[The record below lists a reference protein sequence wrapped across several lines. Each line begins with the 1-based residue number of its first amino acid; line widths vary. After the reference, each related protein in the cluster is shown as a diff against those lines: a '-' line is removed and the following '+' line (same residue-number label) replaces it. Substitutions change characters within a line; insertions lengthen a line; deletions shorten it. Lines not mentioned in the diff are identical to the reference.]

1 MSQYELD
8 SAVAQATGESLQT
21 IRRRGFSIID
31 PSVVDF
37 DSSPIPSRL
46 NLWTG
51 TPWTL
56 SGARPSATCAGSMP
70 VTAGDGQ

>member
-31 PSVVDF
+31 PTQIDF
-37 DSSPIPSRL
+37 DSEPNI
-46 NLWTG
+46 TG
-51 TPWTL
+51 AQIVDWDAL
-56 SGARPSATCAGSMP
+56 EARRHAA
-70 VTAGDGQ
+70 